1 MRAEFTLLEIHR
13 LRREFM
19 HFDRIAP
26 DSLPKFHAIFA
37 GAGDVAIAQLADA
50 GIKFLSPLARN
61 ELRRR
66 QPELAL

>member
-1 MRAEFTLLEIHR
+1 MRAEFTPLEIHR
-13 LRREFM
+13 LRREFLR
-19 HFDRIAP
+19 FNQISP
-26 DSLPKFHAIFA
+26 ESLPKFHAIFA
-37 GAGDVAIAQLADA
+37 DAGDIAIAQLADA